1 MEKEDT
7 QGQTKRPHIPNS
19 KYSEQ
24 QGQTGKASKKKVEN
38 KKGGA
43 SKYKHQEGEKQEEG
57 HDRLS
62 KNKVGVK
69 KRCSS
74 KYNHEEEAAA
84 AEEKEEDFL
93 YITSF

>member
-1 MEKEDT
+1 MHRARIIDVAKFEKKTLQIKLRAIEMEKEDT
-7 QGQTKRPHIPNS
+7 QGPTKRPHIPNS

-24 QGQTGKASKKKVEN
+24 QGQTGKASKKKVDN

-62 KNKVGVK
+62 KNKK
-69 KRCSS
+69 SLK
-74 KYNHEEEAAA
+74 
-84 AEEKEEDFL
+84 
-93 YITSF
+93 